1 MPGPS
6 TLPSTVPSPDA
17 RSMTTMTRTEHRSDS
32 TIKHDVQQELDWTP
46 GIEATAIGVAVDD
59 GVVTLS
65 GTVDSFS
72 ERIQA
77 SRAALRVQGVHA
89 LADDLVV
96 RAAARALHT
105 DAEIAKM
112 VHQALDA
119 DDTVPAGHL
128 QVEVAD
134 HTVTLHG
141 SVPWHFQRLAAI
153 RDAERVPGV
162 KYVLNHVELT
172 PRPTATDTE
181 ARIAQA
187 FVRHAQLDAD
197 RLDVSVR
204 DSVVTLTGRVGS
216 AAEKREAELAAWR
229 SPHVTDVQNL
239 LIVQP

>member
-1 MPGPS
+1 
-6 TLPSTVPSPDA
+6 
-17 RSMTTMTRTEHRSDS
+17 MTTITHTEHRSDS
-32 TIKHDVQQELDWTP
+32 TIKHDVQQELEWTP
-46 GIEATAIGVAVDD
+46 GIDATAIGVAVDD

-65 GTVDSFS
+65 GTVDSFT

-89 LADDLVV
+89 LADDIMIS
-96 RAAARALHT
+96 AAARALHT
-105 DAEIAKM
+105 DAEIA
-112 VHQALDA
+112 HTIRQALDA
-119 DDTVPAGHL
+119 DATVPEGHV

-141 SVPWHFQRLAAI
+141 DVPWHFQRLAAI
-153 RDAERVPGV
+153 RDAERVAGV
-162 KYVLNHVELT
+162 KYVLNHIGLT
-172 PRPTATDTE
+172 PRPTAHDTE
-181 ARIAQA
+181 NRIKQA

-197 RLDVSVR
+197 RLEVSVQ
-204 DSVVTLTGRVGS
+204 DSVVTLTGRVAS